1 MVVYVLSK
9 SGKKLMPTRRF
20 GKVRKLLKTG
30 KARVISRRPFAIQ
43 LLYDTTEY
51 VQDITVGIDPGKTI
65 GFAIINKQAG
75 KVIQKGEIRLRD
87 DISRL
92 LRQRA
97 EYRRGRRY
105 RKTRYRKPR
114 FLNRRRPE
122 NWLPPSVKA
131 RLEHTV
137 EWIKRLTMFLPENA
151 QVVVE
156 IAKFDIQKIQNP
168 NISGE
173 EYQRGKLYG
182 YENVK
187 QYLIARE
194 NGRCQLCGKGY
205 DGNGWH
211 IHHIIPRSE
220 GGSDRPDNLALLHKK
235 CHEKLHKNFTR
246 YSKKL
251 KRPAV
256 YKELA
261 YLNMYRKLLIN
272 KLKEFFGD
280 KVIFTYGAK
289 TVIQRHNL
297 GLPRAYY
304 NNALAMTGIKSIQD
318 ISELTVIRQVRKKK
332 RSLHEATPRK
342 GRKTPNREAKR
353 NNKNT
358 KEVILKDGR
367 KWSLWDKVKV
377 GGQVGFISG
386 FTGNSYA
393 YVQDMEGDY
402 IRMPG
407 KTYKQVSLK
416 QAKLIK
422 RNNNWIEIK
431 KAA

>member
-9 SGKKLMPTRRF
+9 SGKKLMPTRRY
-20 GKVRKLLKTG
+20 GKVRRLLKTG

-43 LLYDTTEY
+43 LLYNTTEY

-87 DISRL
+87 NISRL

-156 IAKFDIQKIQNP
+156 IAKFDMQKIQNP

-173 EYQRGKLYG
+173 EYQKGKLYG

-194 NGRCQLCGKGY
+194 NGKCQLCGKEY

-211 IHHIIPRSE
+211 IHHIIPHSK
-220 GGSDRPDNLALLHKK
+220 GGSDRLDNLALLHKK
-235 CHEKLHKNFTR
+235 CHDKLHKNFAR
-246 YSKKL
+246 YSKRL
-251 KRPAV
+251 KKPAS
-256 YKELA
+256 YKEAA
-261 YLNMYRKLLIN
+261 YLNMYRKLLMNELREYFGN
-272 KLKEFFGD
+272 K
-280 KVIFTYGAK
+280 VSFTYGAK
-289 TVIQRHNL
+289 TNVQRRGL
-297 GLPRAYY
+297 GLSKSHCNDAI
-304 NNALAMTGIKSIQD
+304 AMTGINDIQD
-318 ISELTVIRQVRKKK
+318 IPELTIIRQVRKKK
-332 RSLHEATPRK
+332 RSLHEAIPRK
-342 GRKTPNREAKR
+342 GRKTPNREARR

-358 KEVILKDGR
+358 KEIILKDGR

-386 FTGNSYA
+386 FTGNSYT
-393 YVQDMEGDY
+393 YVQDIEGNY
-402 IRMPG
+402 IKIPG
-407 KTYKQVSLK
+407 KSYKQVPLK
-416 QAKLIK
+416 EIKLLK
-422 RNNNWIEIK
+422 RNNNWIEVR

>member
-9 SGKKLMPTRRF
+9 SGKKLMPTRRY
-20 GKVRKLLKTG
+20 GKVRRLLKTG
-30 KARVISRRPFAIQ
+30 KARIISRRPFAIQ

-114 FLNRRRPE
+114 FLNRRRSE
-122 NWLPPSVKA
+122 NWLPPSVRM

-156 IAKFDIQKIQNP
+156 IAKFDMQKIQNP

-194 NGRCQLCGKGY
+194 NGKCQLCGKGY

-246 YSKKL
+246 YSRKL
-251 KRPAV
+251 RKPAI
-256 YKELA
+256 YKESA
-261 YLNMYRKLLIN
+261 YMNMYRKLLIN
-272 KLKEFFGD
+272 ELRECFGNR
-280 KVIFTYGAK
+280 VSFTYGAK
-289 TVIQRHNL
+289 TNVQRR
-297 GLPRAYY
+297 GLELSKSHCNDAI
-304 NNALAMTGIKSIQD
+304 AMTGINDIQD
-318 ISELTVIRQVRKKK
+318 IPELTVIRQVRKKK
-332 RSLHEATPRK
+332 KSLHEATPRK
-342 GRKTPNREAKR
+342 GRKIPNRDAKR
-353 NNKNT
+353 NSKNT
-358 KEVILKDGR
+358 KEVILRDGR
-367 KWSLWDKVKV
+367 KWSLW
-377 GGQVGFISG
+377 
-386 FTGNSYA
+386 
-393 YVQDMEGDY
+393 
-402 IRMPG
+402 IR
-407 KTYKQVSLK
+407 
-416 QAKLIK
+416 
-422 RNNNWIEIK
+422 
-431 KAA
+431 